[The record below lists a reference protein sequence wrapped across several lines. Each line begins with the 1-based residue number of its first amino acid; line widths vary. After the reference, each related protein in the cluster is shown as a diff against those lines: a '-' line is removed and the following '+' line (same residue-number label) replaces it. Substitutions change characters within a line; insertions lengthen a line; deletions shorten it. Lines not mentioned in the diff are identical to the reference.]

1 MLYNSRMLLSSLIA
15 ATDTTTDIIGKVS
28 PPPGVAA
35 YNDQAGAGSIGI
47 LIFVSNLIRLG
58 TVIAGIWVLFNFIT
72 AGYIYITSSGDSSA
86 HKKVSDQLTN
96 SVMGLVLIV
105 VAYTIAG
112 LLGLII
118 FGDPSY
124 ILNPSICGPEGCT

>member
-1 MLYNSRMLLSSLIA
+1 MLLSSLLA
-15 ATDTTTDIIGKVS
+15 AVDSTNDIIGTVS
-28 PPPGVAA
+28 PPPGVMT
-35 YNDQAGAGSIGI
+35 YNEQAGGADSIGI
-47 LIFVSNLIRLG
+47 LIFISNLIRLG

-86 HKKVSDQLTN
+86 HKKVTEQLTN
-96 SVMGLVLIV
+96 SVIGLVLIV
-105 VAYTIAG
+105 VSYTIAG

-124 ILNPSICGPEGCT
+124 ILNPSICGPEGCS